1 VGLNCSTVAGGGVNE
16 VCTMS
21 FLIFEAYL
29 NLILFDF
36 YLARSNFAAIY
47 DKVRNYPVGKTTPPP
62 DAVEC
67 ICSAVDMACIWYW
80 KEALCL
86 QRSAVT
92 SCLLKSH
99 GIVAQMVIGA
109 QRLPFKAHAWVE
121 VDGRVVNDKPY
132 VPEMYAVLDRC

>member
-1 VGLNCSTVAGGGVNE
+1 M
-16 VCTMS
+16 MS
-21 FLIFEAYL
+21 FLILKAYL
-29 NLILFDF
+29 NLIRFDL
-36 YLARSNFAAIY
+36 YLARGNFGALY
-47 DKVRNYPVGKTTPPP
+47 EKVSNYPVRKTTPAP

-86 QRSAVT
+86 QRSAAT
-92 SCLLKSH
+92 SCLLKRH
-99 GIVAQMVIGA
+99 GIFAQMVIGA

-132 VPEMYAVLDRC
+132 VAEMYAVLNRC